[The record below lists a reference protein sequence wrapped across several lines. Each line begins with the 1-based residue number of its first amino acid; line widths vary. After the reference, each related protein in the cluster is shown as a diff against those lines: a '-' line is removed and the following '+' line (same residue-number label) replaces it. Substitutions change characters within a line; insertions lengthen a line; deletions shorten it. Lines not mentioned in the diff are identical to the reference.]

1 MKKRLLAGAM
11 ACILMLGATTF
22 AEVDLSGMNNA
33 ELQQLY
39 TNVLSA
45 LSASE
50 NAASF
55 SVDGGI
61 YTAGVDFP
69 VGKYCIEALEGSFA
83 NYDIYDADGHLVLGG
98 VIDTD
103 GDKKIGN
110 IEMLEGYVFK
120 SDRGAHFAP
129 PAGIHFD

>member
-11 ACILMLGATTF
+11 ACILMLGATAF

-50 NAASF
+50 NTASF
-55 SVDGGI
+55 SVDGGFI
-61 YTAGVDFP
+61 LPASISLLENTA
-69 VGKYCIEALEGSFA
+69 LR
-83 NYDIYDADGHLVLGG
+83 L
-98 VIDTD
+98 
-103 GDKKIGN
+103 
-110 IEMLEGYVFK
+110 
-120 SDRGAHFAP
+120 
-129 PAGIHFD
+129 